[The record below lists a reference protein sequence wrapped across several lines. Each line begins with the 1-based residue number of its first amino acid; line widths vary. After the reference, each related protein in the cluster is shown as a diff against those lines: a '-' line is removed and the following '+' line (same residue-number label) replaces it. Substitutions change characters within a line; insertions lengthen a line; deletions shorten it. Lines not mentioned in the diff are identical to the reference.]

1 MTQPSIH
8 FIGGGQMAEA
18 IIKALIA
25 KNAYT
30 AADISVADV
39 DPARLQHLGERF
51 GIQVNVG
58 PQPLQQAE
66 LIVLAVRP
74 QDDLQGVG
82 EWIRQHARRDAIVVS
97 LIAGVKIALL
107 EEATGFELPL
117 VRIIPNTL
125 TDTGYGYSGV
135 ALGTRA
141 RKQQL
146 HDHAGLNRFLT
157 GFGKVEHVDE
167 ALLDIFTGFG
177 VAGPN
182 YVYYFIESFADA
194 GVLAGLPRAQA
205 WRLAL
210 ENVKGAVAMLEKS
223 GLHPRQLLDINNSAG
238 GVGINGLYELNNSD
252 FAAGLQR
259 SVLTAVRRTRELGE
273 RK

>member
-25 KNAYT
+25 KNTYT

-107 EEATGFELPL
+107 EEATGFTGMPL

-177 VAGPN
+177 VAGSKCS
-182 YVYYFIESFADA
+182 YYFVSHLLMRAYWQSCH
-194 GVLAGLPRAQA
+194 VPRLGG
-205 WRLAL
+205 WRW
-210 ENVKGAVAMLEKS
+210 K
-223 GLHPRQLLDINNSAG
+223 
-238 GVGINGLYELNNSD
+238 
-252 FAAGLQR
+252 
-259 SVLTAVRRTRELGE
+259 T
-273 RK
+273 